1 MTTKSLEILK
11 FFPEPIFKYKLEN
24 FNDFNKELSEYIYSL
39 KKKMKKV
46 LKDLIKVDGTL
57 KILK

>member
-1 MTTKSLEILK
+1 MSINSLEILK

-24 FNDFNKELSEYIYSL
+24 FKDLNKELSKYIYSL
-39 KKKMKKV
+39 KKKIKKV
-46 LKDLIKVDGTL
+46 LKNLIKVDGTL